1 MNRIIIA
8 VFCFCSLVLATNVK
22 ASNVTIIHAGTLIA
36 EPGKSALTKQTIIV
50 RGDVIERII
59 SGFKNAKELGL
70 SDSSISVIDLSKD
83 YVMPGF
89 IDSHVHLGINQ
100 LPNLSNYMLTE
111 MTSSR
116 IDRAFSAVN
125 NGKAMLSQ
133 GFTTVRDLGDTGG
146 NLTFDVKKAINS
158 GKVSGPRM
166 LTAGSMIVPTGGQMD
181 VWGLREELQKAFD
194 DTIFGICDGADDCRQ
209 LIREIVKR
217 GADVIKIKNSLGI
230 DCDFPGGRDA
240 RFTDE
245 ELNVIVET
253 AHDLGRKVASHA
265 ICLKGINAA
274 LKAGVDSIEH
284 SSKMNDET
292 IALFKKFDTYLVPT
306 LIANVRFQEVMGAP
320 DNNNVKTF
328 PGHLN
333 HLIKHFDD
341 KLAKAIKA
349 KVKIA
354 FGSDAGWVEHKNAHR
369 EFTLLA
375 KAGLTPVEVLKSTTV
390 YSADLLGISDI
401 AGSIA
406 MGKSA
411 DIVATSQNPLKNAS
425 ALTHVKFVMAR
436 GQVFKD

>member
-1 MNRIIIA
+1 MPHIGKVIIINI
-8 VFCFCSLVLATNVK
+8 CFLIFISFGIAFSGDNKNPTTTKILFNKLFITNTQNINKLTQAPPVIKENLSGFKILDEFFKAIEVK
-22 ASNVTIIHAGTLIA
+22 N
-36 EPGKSALTKQTIIV
+36 
-50 RGDVIERII
+50 
-59 SGFKNAKELGL
+59 FKNAKTLLLYLDINARSWSG
-70 SDSSISVIDLSKD
+70 ISPLYKSVFHNHFDL
-83 YVMPGF
+83 V
-89 IDSHVHLGINQ
+89 
-100 LPNLSNYMLTE
+100 NLL
-111 MTSSR
+111 
-116 IDRAFSAVN
+116 
-125 NGKAMLSQ
+125 L
-133 GFTTVRDLGDTGG
+133 
-146 NLTFDVKKAINS
+146 
-158 GKVSGPRM
+158 
-166 LTAGSMIVPTGGQMD
+166 
-181 VWGLREELQKAFD
+181 
-194 DTIFGICDGADDCRQ
+194 
-209 LIREIVKR
+209 KR